1 MKKRQM
7 YEKVVRLD
15 EAMNMEWE
23 LHKLAQKFQDEIS
36 WKVQERTRIEQSGSP
51 HYMTDSDRMTK
62 DIQALQAKVTGVQA
76 AIQAIVTRQGELK
89 SHVEGS

>member
-1 MKKRQM
+1 MDERA
-7 YEKVVRLD
+7 VRLD

-62 DIQALQAKVTGVQA
+62 DIQALQAKVIGVNA
-76 AIQAIVTRQGELK
+76 AIRVIVTRQGELK
-89 SHVEGS
+89 NHVEGT